1 MTARRT
7 AVLLLALL
15 ASCEREP
22 APTPPPG
29 PDPALVAADAD
40 HRPFAARLVDAL
52 DAPLPAMPRPARF
65 GPGPDLA
72 GWTVWLDPSVP
83 ADPTAVVRVV
93 DGALHVLDVEPTD
106 RAMPFGYAL
115 TEEMQGDFLLS
126 FEYRWE
132 GPRFAPRADDKR
144 DSGVLYLVPEDAEDA
159 IWPTAMELQIQEDD
173 TGDVHQLWGR
183 TRPSYATTQT
193 AGVYDPDGA
202 RRRWTAPLRR
212 RALLEHAT
220 GWNRVEL
227 VVRGGA
233 AVHVVNGT
241 VNARV
246 FDVRDADGRPR
257 TRGRVGFQ
265 VEGAQITY
273 RAIRRLPLDRRGRP
287 ARVLAY
293 TGAAGYRHASI
304 DAAVEALRAVAGE
317 GGAQIAVASRP
328 EVLRD
333 VLLAAFDAVVLVSTT
348 GDFLDDEAAQALQ
361 HFLRSGGGV
370 VAIHGAADA
379 EYGRSWYG
387 EMIGAVFARHSPVEP
402 GVVEV
407 TPGPL
412 AGDLPARFEHAD
424 EWYEHRA
431 PPPSDA
437 TVVLTIE
444 REGRRLPLAWAH
456 PFDGGRVFTTALGH
470 APEAWARPELRA
482 HLAAALRYA
491 LGESEEAGEAE
502 DQEDRE

>member
-1 MTARRT
+1 MPAR
-7 AVLLLALL
+7 AAWVVAAGLL
-15 ASCEREP
+15 ASCEPEPPP
-22 APTPPPG
+22 APPHG
-29 PDPALVAADAD
+29 PDPALVAADD
-40 HRPFAARLVDAL
+40 DRRPFEARLAAAL
-52 DAPLPAMPRPARF
+52 DAPPPAMPRPARF

-72 GWTVWLDPSVP
+72 GWTVWLDPSIP
-83 ADPTAVVRVV
+83 ADPAEVVRVV

-106 RAMPFGYAL
+106 RAMPFGCVL

-132 GPRFAPRADDKR
+132 GPRFRPRHEQKR
-144 DSGVLYLVPEDAEDA
+144 DSGVLYLVPEEAEDA
-159 IWPTAMELQIQEDD
+159 IWPTAMELQIQEGD

-193 AGVYDPDGA
+193 NGVYDPDGA

-212 RALLEHAT
+212 RALLEHPT

-273 RAIRRLPLDRRGRP
+273 RAIRRLPLDRVGRP

-304 DAAVEALRAVAGE
+304 DAAVEALRTVASAR
-317 GGAQIAVASRP
+317 GAQIAVASRP
-328 EVLRD
+328 DALRD

-370 VAIHGAADA
+370 IAIHGAADA
-379 EYGRSWYG
+379 EYDRPWYG
-387 EMIGAVFARHSPVEP
+387 EMIGGVFARHSPVEP

-407 TPGPL
+407 APGPL

-431 PPPSDA
+431 PPPADA

-444 REGRRLPLAWAH
+444 RDGRRLPLAWARR
-456 PFDGGRVFTTALGH
+456 FDGGRVFYTALGH

-482 HLAAALRYA
+482 HLAAALSHA
-491 LGESEEAGEAE
+491 LGEAPSR
-502 DQEDRE
+502 RE